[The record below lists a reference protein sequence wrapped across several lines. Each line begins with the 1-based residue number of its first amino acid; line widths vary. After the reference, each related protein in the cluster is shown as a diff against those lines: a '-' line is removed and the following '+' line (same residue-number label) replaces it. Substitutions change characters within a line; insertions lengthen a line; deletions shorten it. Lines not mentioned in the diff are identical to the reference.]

1 MKILL
6 AGKKKSQ
13 NGKRI
18 ASSITLDICYSVSN
32 GQWKMARYLA
42 LGTAVRHLT
51 GRAQLVSVLNQF
63 GHCISHASVLELE
76 TAVYHNNTQSTSLLP
91 VSGSADS
98 YVITHFC
105 WNNFDLRE
113 ETVSG
118 SGTTHSTHGIV
129 IRGVS
134 ATSAGVVLQQTADN

>member
-1 MKILL
+1 
-6 AGKKKSQ
+6 
-13 NGKRI
+13 
-18 ASSITLDICYSVSN
+18 
-32 GQWKMARYLA
+32 MAKHLA
-42 LGTAVRHLT
+42 LRTAVRHLT
-51 GRAQLVSVLNQF
+51 ESAELVSMLNHF

-118 SGTTHSTHGIV
+118 SGTTHSTHSIV
-129 IRGVS
+129 IQGLS
-134 ATSAGVVLQQTADN
+134 AKSAGVVLQQTADN